1 MTPAAVEAL
10 EGALRLRNRF
20 VGVGEYP
27 DPARYFDGGGFAAAA
42 AACAEA
48 NRDLLRFLRPDA
60 GARPADV
67 RLDSTNRDVETWSF
81 RSPPAPGG
89 AEDRVVVR
97 VHRRARGAARA
108 PAVLFHHPLYQK
120 RWEAWDWFL
129 APLRER
135 APVAMM
141 AAPFHFRRTPR
152 GEFAGEGYVN
162 PNPWRLYSAVRQ
174 WTWDQAATRV
184 LLEEHLGLA
193 TGGVVGFSLG
203 AFQSLLLGAAGGLD
217 LPIVSIACTNR
228 YGYGVFNSPLAR
240 GLRDALLRLGIDRE
254 SFEHAVDA
262 MQLERW
268 APRLRGRPVLWIAGR
283 HDRVDPPP
291 SSLRLEAALR
301 PTRTLHVDAGHA
313 TLVLYRAAVGDA
325 MVSFFESVGVIGPTG
340 KPSPRRPGAR

>member
-27 DPARYFDGGGFAAAA
+27 DPARYFDEGGFAAAA

-48 NRDLLRFLRPDA
+48 NRDLLRFLLPDA
-60 GARPADV
+60 SARPTDA
-67 RLDSTNRDVETWSF
+67 RLESTSRDVETWSF
-81 RSPPAPGG
+81 RSPIPPGG
-89 AEDRVVVR
+89 VEDRVVVR
-97 VHRRARGAARA
+97 VHRRAGVRASA
-108 PAVLFHHPLYQK
+108 PAILFHHPLYQR

-129 APLRER
+129 APIRER

-152 GEFAGEGYVN
+152 GEFPGEGYVN

-174 WTWDQAATRV
+174 WTWDHMATRTF
-184 LLEEHLGLA
+184 LQDRLGLV

-203 AFQSLLLGAAGGLD
+203 AFQSLLLGAAGGLE

-240 GLRDALLRLGIDRE
+240 GLRAALLRLGIDRE
-254 SFEHAVDA
+254 SFERSVDA

-268 APRLRGRPVLWIAGR
+268 APRLRDRPVLWIAGR

-291 SSLRLEAALR
+291 SSERLEAALR
-301 PTRTLHVDAGHA
+301 PTHSLHVDAGHA
-313 TLVLYRAAVGDA
+313 TLVLYRAAVGEA
-325 MVSFFESVGVIGPTG
+325 VVSFFESVGVIAPSG

>member
-20 VGVGEYP
+20 AGVGEYP
-27 DPARYFDGGGFAAAA
+27 DPARYFDEGGFASAA

-48 NRDLLRFLRPDA
+48 NRDLLRFLLPDDDV
-60 GARPADV
+60 RPADV
-67 RLDSTNRDVETWSF
+67 RLDSTSRDVETWSF
-81 RSPPAPGG
+81 RSPQPPGG
-89 AEDRVVVR
+89 SEDRVVVR
-97 VHRRARGAARA
+97 VHRGPGGKVPA
-108 PAVLFHHPLYQK
+108 PAILFHHPLYQK

-152 GEFAGEGYVN
+152 GEFSGEGYVN

-174 WTWDQAATRV
+174 WTRDHAATRV
-184 LLEEHLGLA
+184 FLEQTLGLR

-203 AFQSLLLGAAGGLD
+203 AFQSLLLGAAGGLE

-228 YGYGVFNSPLAR
+228 YGYGVFNSPIAR
-240 GLRDALLRLGIDRE
+240 GLRDALTRLGIDRE
-254 SFEHAVDA
+254 SFERSVDA

-268 APRLRGRPVLWIAGR
+268 APRLRDRPVL
-283 HDRVDPPP
+283 
-291 SSLRLEAALR
+291 
-301 PTRTLHVDAGHA
+301 
-313 TLVLYRAAVGDA
+313 
-325 MVSFFESVGVIGPTG
+325 
-340 KPSPRRPGAR
+340 